1 MGRIDLWAKGNT
13 LCWMYASHETS
24 VKGHPCNSVHSACKR
39 AGDHVWNFE
48 NLEGINDRN
57 VT

>member
-1 MGRIDLWAKGNT
+1 MGRIDLWAMGNT
-13 LCWMYASHETS
+13 LCWMYVSDETA
-24 VKGHPCNSVHSACKR
+24 VKGRPCDSVQSACRR
-39 AGDHVWNFE
+39 AGDHLCNFE